1 MRVGAART
9 SAALAVAALTVL
21 SACSVGPS
29 RRPGLAVAGSVAAPV
44 TAATTAPSTRPSG
57 PGGAGQQADP
67 VDWQDCPSSVEPPS
81 AGQSWELQCA
91 EVQVPIDRSVRNS
104 DTVPVAI
111 SRVRTASTP
120 QDAPPL
126 LVLLGEPGENGRD
139 DVARVAAGLDPALLA
154 QYSIVTLDVRGT
166 GRPWDELQCLEDRTI
181 ANLLAPPQSVADR
194 TSSDLVASISK
205 DAVFDCADT
214 AQNLITDVTTTD
226 VADDLDAIRDAM
238 GVDTVTLFGQ
248 GWGATVGAVYVD
260 RYPGRVRAAVL
271 DSPSD
276 ATATA
281 AEQIGARAD
290 ALEAAL
296 DAFAADCA
304 AATGGC
310 PLGDDPRTAVERV
323 VDELGDTGDTGDEF
337 FLTGGSV
344 LLALTTTLGTP
355 SEWPALI
362 DALRAAQQGEL
373 AKVEALVTASVSR
386 EDTGDLA
393 QARLEYTCNDSSIR
407 LTADDMRSGAA
418 AAVRTAPLFGPFVA
432 GQLGLCSAWPTATAA
447 LGRLSGTGAPP
458 VLVTGSTADPVSPY
472 AGAQAIADQLSSAIL
487 VSWQAGQH
495 GAVTGSSCVR
505 KLAISYLTT
514 GTAPADGR
522 LCPP

>member
-1 MRVGAART
+1 MRVGVPRR

-44 TAATTAPSTRPSG
+44 TAATAAPSTRPSG

-81 AGQSWELQCA
+81 AEQSWELRCA

-111 SRVRTASTP
+111 SQVRAASTP

-126 LVLLGEPGENGRD
+126 FVLLGEPGENGRD
-139 DVARVAAGLDPALLA
+139 DVARVAETLDPALLA

-166 GRPWDELQCLEDRTI
+166 GRPWDELQCLRDRTI
-181 ANLLAPPQSVADR
+181 ADLLAPPQSVADQ

-214 AQNLITDVTTTD
+214 AQNLITDVTTTN
-226 VADDLDAIRDAM
+226 VADDLDAIRDAL
-238 GVDTVTLFGQ
+238 GVDTVSLFGL

-290 ALEAAL
+290 ALETAL

-304 AATGGC
+304 AAAGGC
-310 PLGDDPRTAVERV
+310 PLGEDPRAAVERV

-344 LLALTTTLGTP
+344 LLALTATLGD
-355 SEWPALI
+355 SAQWPKLTE
-362 DALRAAQQGEL
+362 ALRAAQQGEL
-373 AKVEALVTASVSR
+373 AKLEALVTATMSR

-393 QARLEYTCNDSSIR
+393 QARLEYACNDSSIR
-407 LTADDMRSGAA
+407 LTADTMRSSAV
-418 AAVRTAPLFGPFVA
+418 AAVPTAPLFGPFVA

-472 AGAQAIADQLSSAIL
+472 AGAQAIAGQLSSAIL
-487 VSWQAGQH
+487 VSWQSGQH
-495 GAVTGSSCVR
+495 GSVTGSSCVR
-505 KLAISYLTT
+505 ELAIAYLAT